1 MSTLLIISALGT
13 DRPGLVND
21 LSKSIADCGCNIQ
34 DSRMTVLGGEFA
46 LMILSAGHW
55 GAIAKLEDALPGL
68 QKRLDLT
75 LISRRTQERATPGNA
90 MPYSVE
96 VIALDN
102 PGIVSEL
109 ARFFSSRQINIHDMY
124 TGSYAAAHTG
134 TPMFSVNLTI
144 EIPADTHLSSLREQ
158 FLDFCDALNLDAV
171 MEPIKG

>member
-13 DRPGLVND
+13 DRPGLIND
-21 LSKSIADCGCNIQ
+21 LSKAIADSGCNIQ

-46 LMILSAGHW
+46 LMMLIAGHW
-55 GAIAKLEDALPGL
+55 GAVAKLEDTLPAL

-75 LISRRTQERATPGNA
+75 LISRRTQTRTTPGNA
-90 MPYSVE
+90 LPYSVE
-96 VIALDN
+96 VIALDH

-109 ARFFSSRQINIHDMY
+109 AGFFSSRQINIHDMY

-134 TPMFSVNLTI
+134 TPMFSLNLTI
-144 EIPADTHLSSLREQ
+144 EIPAGTHLSSLREQ